1 MKLYIGQ
8 EQKNILIQALRVYQ
22 EELQI
27 LRESA
32 ASRYLRDGFGR
43 DFENVGDLITKVQN
57 VKEEYDALDRGI
69 QEILARP
76 EGPNTSN
83 LIHAIKYCREQTG
96 WYLKDAKDY
105 VEKIRDAR

>member
-1 MKLYIGQ
+1 MKLFIDNR
-8 EQKNILIQALRVYQ
+8 QKAVLIEALHVYQ

-43 DFENVGDLITKVQN
+43 DFENVGDLITKVQS
-57 VKEEYDALDRGI
+57 VKEEYDELDRGI

-76 EGPNTSN
+76 EGPTTSN
-83 LIHAIKYCREQTG
+83 LIHAIKFCREQTG
-96 WYLKDAKDY
+96 WYLKDSKDY
-105 VEKIRDAR
+105 VEKIRDAQ

>member
-1 MKLYIGQ
+1 MKLFINDR
-8 EQKNILIQALRVYQ
+8 QKAVLIEALRVYQ
-22 EELQI
+22 EEQFSI
-27 LRESA
+27 AKSV
-32 ASRYLRDGFGR
+32 ASGYLRAGFER
-43 DFENVGDLITKVQN
+43 DAEATGDLITKVQN

-76 EGPNTSN
+76 QGPNTSN

-96 WYLKDAKDY
+96 WYLKDSKDY